1 LRIQGHIILPSIH
14 TESAVTQNGLPLC
27 QLLRDRLIQP
37 AQNTSSIFHAT
48 DRAVVNQCPDLLT
61 TATSHSE
68 WIVSS
73 SCFFIDAANDA
84 FIRQFHMSSR
94 LQKMEFLHPDPVGH
108 AYTSRLQLSAGG
120 GQQVLQHHLLQPQS
134 AEGTGACAPT
144 PPTSVGGGSRCF
156 STNTFNLS
164 RRRAAGACAP
174 SPPC

>member
-14 TESAVTQNGLPLC
+14 TESAVTQIGLPLC
-27 QLLRDRLIQP
+27 QLLRDRLIQS
-37 AQNTSSIFHAT
+37 AQNTSSIFYAT

-84 FIRQFHMSSR
+84 FIRQFHMSLR

-108 AYTSRLQLSAGG
+108 ACTSRLQPPAGSVGGRFFSTISSNLSRRREAGA
-120 GQQVLQHHLLQPQS
+120 S
-134 AEGTGACAPT
+134 APP
-144 PPTSVGGGSRCF
+144 PPTSVGRGQQVLVHHLLLVDEVGG
-156 STNTFNLS
+156 L
-164 RRRAAGACAP
+164 GDQHHQ
-174 SPPC
+174 